1 MKPELASFH
10 EQGKEVSGL
19 LSQMAEGRLVHASLI
34 TGEKGTGKRTLAK
47 LMASAL
53 LCSSGEK
60 RPCGTCRDCLLAEQ
74 GEHPDMT
81 IIRQGVPL
89 APDGRKDRTTIPV
102 DDIREMIRICGS
114 HTLEGKARVVLLFDA
129 DRMTA
134 QAQNSLLKTLEEPP
148 ENTYIILVTEHPE
161 TLLTTVISRCRPI
174 RLKAWSDEYIL
185 KVLSQEGIRG
195 SHAEECMAEA
205 HGSIGRALELAG
217 DDEYW
222 KTRAEVSGMFF
233 RPAGTG
239 RSDILRLSNSWKDRK
254 AEAGIMLNILESS
267 LERMARFRFQNG
279 TGGEASGLPDNW
291 RRFSGKAGPEAF
303 TGLINAVSDA
313 RKQLES
319 NVNFQA
325 VLEQLLFVFMG
336 EGNKW

>member
-53 LCSSGEK
+53 LCSSDK
-60 RPCGTCRDCLLAEQ
+60 NRPCGTCRDCLLAEQ

-81 IIRQGVPL
+81 VIRQGVPL
-89 APDGRKDRTTIPV
+89 APDGRKDRTNIPV

-114 HTLEGKARVVLLFDA
+114 HTLEGKARVVLLLDA

-174 RLKAWSDEYIL
+174 RLKAWSDAYIL

-195 SHAEECMAEA
+195 NHAEECTAEA

-217 DDEYW
+217 DEEYW
-222 KTRAEVSGMFF
+222 KTRAEVNGMFF
-233 RPAGTG
+233 RSAGTG
-239 RSDILRLSNSWKDRK
+239 RSDILRVSNSWKDRK
-254 AEAGIMLNILESS
+254 AEAGILLNILETS
-267 LERMARFRFQNG
+267 LERMARFRFQNK
-279 TGGEASGLPDNW
+279 TGGEVSGLPDNW
-291 RRFSGKAGPEAF
+291 KRFSAKAGPEDF
-303 TGLINAVSDA
+303 SCLINAVSDA

>member
-217 DDEYW
+217 DEEYW
-222 KTRAEVSGMFF
+222 KTRDEINSMFF

-303 TGLINAVSDA
+303 TSLINAVSDA

>member
-10 EQGKEVSGL
+10 EQGKEISGL
-19 LSQMAEGRLVHASLI
+19 LSQLAEGRLVHASLI
-34 TGEKGTGKRTLAK
+34 TGEKGTGKRTLAR

-53 LCSSGEK
+53 LCSSDGT
-60 RPCGTCRDCLLAEQ
+60 RPCGKCRDCLLTEQ
-74 GEHPDMT
+74 GEHPDVT
-81 IIRQGVPL
+81 VIRQGVPL
-89 APDGRKDRTTIPV
+89 APDGKKDRTTIPV
-102 DDIREMIRICGS
+102 DDIREMIRICGN

-161 TLLTTVISRCRPI
+161 ALLTTVVSRCRPV
-174 RLKAWSDEYIL
+174 RLKAWEDGFVRKIL
-185 KVLSQEGIRG
+185 EQEGIRG
-195 SHAEECMAEA
+195 AHAEECVAEA
-205 HGSIGRALELAG
+205 HGSIGKALELAS
-217 DDEYW
+217 DEEYW
-222 KTRAEVSGMFF
+222 KMRAEVIGLFF

-239 RSDILRLSNSWKDRK
+239 RSDILRVSNSWKERK
-254 AEAGIMLNILESS
+254 AEAGTLLDILEAS
-267 LERMARFRFQNG
+267 LERMARFRFGQGNSEG
-279 TGGEASGLPDNW
+279 TAGLAENW
-291 RRFSGKAGPEAF
+291 KRFSADAGPEDF
-303 TGLINAVSDA
+303 TGLINAVNDA
-313 RKQLES
+313 RRQLES

>member
-10 EQGKEVSGL
+10 EQGKEIIGL
-19 LSQMAEGRLVHASLI
+19 LSQLAEGRLVHASLI

-217 DDEYW
+217 DEEYW
-222 KTRAEVSGMFF
+222 KTRDEINSMFF

>member
-1 MKPELASFH
+1 MKPDLASFH
-10 EQGKEVSGL
+10 IQGKEVSGL
-19 LSQMAEGRLVHASLI
+19 LSQLAEGRLVHASLI

-47 LMASAL
+47 LIASAL
-53 LCSSGEK
+53 LCSSGGD
-60 RPCGTCRDCLLAEQ
+60 RPCGICRYCILDEQ
-74 GEHPDMT
+74 GEHPDVT
-81 IIRQGVPL
+81 VIRQGVPL
-89 APDGRKDRTTIPV
+89 APDGKKDRTTIPV

-129 DRMTA
+129 ERMTA

-148 ENTYIILVTEHPE
+148 ENTYIILVTGHPE
-161 TLLTTVISRCRPI
+161 ALLTTVISRCRPI
-174 RLKAWSDEYIL
+174 RLKAWPDEY
-185 KVLSQEGIRG
+185 VLNVLAEEGIRG
-195 SHAEECMAEA
+195 KRAEECVEEA
-205 HGSIGRALELAG
+205 HGSIGRALELAS
-217 DDEYW
+217 DEEYW
-222 KTRAEVSGMFF
+222 KTRAEVNSLFF

-239 RSDILRLSNSWKDRK
+239 RSDILRVSNSWKERK
-254 AEAGIMLNILESS
+254 AEAGTLLNILETS
-267 LERMARFRFQNG
+267 LDRMAHCRYRG
-279 TGGEASGLPDNW
+279 KGSSEEAGLPDNW
-291 RRFSGKAGPEAF
+291 KRFSEKAGPEDF

>member
-1 MKPELASFH
+1 MKPDLASFH

-19 LSQMAEGRLVHASLI
+19 LSQLADGRLVHASLI

-47 LMASAL
+47 LIASAL
-53 LCSSGEK
+53 LCSSGGN
-60 RPCGTCRDCLLAEQ
+60 RPCGICRDCILAEQ

-81 IIRQGVPL
+81 VIRQGVPL
-89 APDGRKDRTTIPV
+89 APDGKKDRTTIPV

-114 HTLEGKARVVLLFDA
+114 HTLEGKARVVLLLDA

-161 TLLTTVISRCRPI
+161 ALLTTVISRCRPI

-185 KVLSQEGIRG
+185 NVLAEEGIRG
-195 SHAEECMAEA
+195 NRAEECVEEA

-217 DDEYW
+217 DEEYW
-222 KTRAEVSGMFF
+222 KTRAEVNGLFF

-239 RSDILRLSNSWKDRK
+239 RSDILRVSNSWKERK
-254 AEAGIMLNILESS
+254 AEAGTLLNILETS
-267 LERMARFRFQNG
+267 LDRMVRCRYRG
-279 TGGEASGLPDNW
+279 KGGSEENGLPDNW
-291 RRFSGKAGPEAF
+291 KRFSEKAGPEEF

-313 RKQLES
+313 RKQIES

>member
-161 TLLTTVISRCRPI
+161 ALLTTVISRCRPI

-195 SHAEECMAEA
+195 SHAEECTAEA

-254 AEAGIMLNILESS
+254 AEAGILLNILEAF

-279 TGGEASGLPDNW
+279 TGGETSGLPDNW
-291 RRFSGKAGPEAF
+291 TRFSAKAGPEDFA
-303 TGLINAVSDA
+303 GLINAVSDA
-313 RKQLES
+313 RKQMES

>member
-10 EQGKEVSGL
+10 EQGHEVSGL
-19 LSQMAEGRLVHASLI
+19 LSQLAEGRLVHASLI

-53 LCSSGEK
+53 LCSSDGS
-60 RPCGTCRDCLLAEQ
+60 RPCGTCRDCMLAEQ
-74 GEHPDMT
+74 GEHPDVT
-81 IIRQGVPL
+81 VIRQGIPL
-89 APDGRKDRTTIPV
+89 APDGKKDRTTIPV
-102 DDIREMIRICGS
+102 DDIREMIRICGN

-129 DRMTA
+129 DRMTV

-161 TLLTTVISRCRPI
+161 ALLTTVISRCRPV
-174 RLKAWSDEYIL
+174 RLKAWSDGYIR
-185 KVLSQEGIRG
+185 KVLEGEGVLGPR
-195 SHAEECMAEA
+195 AEECVAEA
-205 HGSIGRALELAG
+205 HGSIGRALELAS
-217 DDEYW
+217 DEEYW
-222 KTRAEVSGMFF
+222 KTRSEVTGLFF
-233 RPAGTG
+233 QPAGTG
-239 RSDILRLSNSWKDRK
+239 RSDILRVSNSWKERK
-254 AEAGIMLNILESS
+254 GEAGILLDILEAS
-267 LERMARFRFQNG
+267 LERMVRFRFRKE
-279 TGGEASGLPDNW
+279 TGGETAGLPDNW
-291 RRFSGKAGPEAF
+291 KRFSAKAGPEDFA
-303 TGLINAVSDA
+303 GLISAVSDA

>member
-195 SHAEECMAEA
+195 SHAEECTAEA

>member
-19 LSQMAEGRLVHASLI
+19 LSQLAEGRLVHAILI

-47 LMASAL
+47 LIASAL
-53 LCSSGEK
+53 LCSSGEN
-60 RPCGTCRDCLLAEQ
+60 RPCGICRDCLLAGQ
-74 GEHPDMT
+74 GEHPDVT
-81 IIRQGVPL
+81 VIRQGVPL

-161 TLLTTVISRCRPI
+161 ALLTTVISRCRPV
-174 RLKAWSDEYIL
+174 RLKAWSDQYIL
-185 KVLSQEGIRG
+185 NVLSQEGIPG
-195 SHAEECMAEA
+195 SHAEECTAEA

-217 DDEYW
+217 DGEYW
-222 KTRAEVSGMFF
+222 KTRAEVNGMFF

-239 RSDILRLSNSWKDRK
+239 RSDILRISNSWKDRK
-254 AEAGIMLNILESS
+254 ADAGTLLNILEAS
-267 LERMARFRFQNG
+267 LDRMARFRFRTEN
-279 TGGEASGLPDNW
+279 GGEMTGLPDNW
-291 RRFSGKAGPEAF
+291 KSFSAKAGPENF
-303 TGLINAVSDA
+303 SGLINAVSDA

>member
-1 MKPELASFH
+1 M
-10 EQGKEVSGL
+10 
-19 LSQMAEGRLVHASLI
+19 
-34 TGEKGTGKRTLAK
+34 
-47 LMASAL
+47 
-53 LCSSGEK
+53 
-60 RPCGTCRDCLLAEQ
+60 
-74 GEHPDMT
+74 
-81 IIRQGVPL
+81 
-89 APDGRKDRTTIPV
+89 

-114 HTLEGKARVVLLFDA
+114 HTLEGKARVVLLLDA

-217 DDEYW
+217 DEEYW
-222 KTRAEVSGMFF
+222 KTRDEINSMFF

>member
-19 LSQMAEGRLVHASLI
+19 LSQLAEGRLVHACLI

-53 LCSSGEK
+53 LCSSDK
-60 RPCGTCRDCLLAEQ
+60 NRPCGTCRDCLLAEQ

-81 IIRQGVPL
+81 VIRQGVPL
-89 APDGRKDRTTIPV
+89 APDGRKDRTNIPV

-148 ENTYIILVTEHPE
+148 ENTYLILVTEHPE
-161 TLLTTVISRCRPI
+161 ALLTTVISRCRPI
-174 RLKAWSDEYIL
+174 RLKAWSDAYIL
-185 KVLSQEGIRG
+185 KVLSQEGIQG
-195 SHAEECMAEA
+195 NHAEECTAEA

-217 DDEYW
+217 DEEYW
-222 KTRAEVSGMFF
+222 KTRAEVNGLFF
-233 RPAGTG
+233 RSAETG
-239 RSDILRLSNSWKDRK
+239 RSDILRVSNSWKDRK
-254 AEAGIMLNILESS
+254 AEAGILLNILETS
-267 LERMARFRFQNG
+267 LERMARFRFQSG
-279 TGGEASGLPDNW
+279 TSGEMSGLPDNW
-291 RRFSGKAGPEAF
+291 KRFSAKAGPEDF
-303 TGLINAVSDA
+303 SVLINAVSDA

-325 VLEQLLFVFMG
+325 VLEQLLFIFMG